1 MKEYNI
7 PLTDGEINTIYFTT
21 KQYVLNNCDVDYLEE
36 LTTQNE
42 KDWKPELGLIKKFKI
57 L

>member
-1 MKEYNI
+1 MREHNI

-21 KQYVLNNCDVDYLEE
+21 KQYVLNNCNVDDLEE
-36 LTTQNE
+36 ITTQNE
-42 KDWKPELGLIKKFKI
+42 KDWKPELKLIKKFKT